1 MKKWHSG
8 LQSEDLINPSLYKQ
22 HPMKTRWNSNT
33 LVSTGRSGALSVS
46 LKAALRVR
54 GKALNEVDW
63 QLIDF
68 KLACMCECG
77 SSFYF
82 CNH

>member
-8 LQSEDLINPSLYKQ
+8 VQNEDLLNPVLYKQ

-33 LVSTGRSGALSVS
+33 QMSSGRTGALSVT

-54 GKALNEVDW
+54 GKALNEV
-63 QLIDF
+63 IMIINF
-68 KLACMCECG
+68 
-77 SSFYF
+77 
-82 CNH
+82 

>member
-8 LQSEDLINPSLYKQ
+8 LQSEDLINPTLYKQ
-22 HPMKTRWNSNT
+22 YPMKTRWNSNT

-68 KLACMCECG
+68 
-77 SSFYF
+77 
-82 CNH
+82 